1 MSQGLRVISL
11 VLPTYNPGV
20 KIDTT
25 WAAVLRFVR
34 SRTDPWEVLFVLD
47 GCTDGTAERLD
58 QLAEVDADPRVKVL
72 SYPDNRG
79 KGYAVRTGLLAA
91 TGRVR
96 AFTDVDLA
104 YDFDDI
110 VSVTG
115 RVAGGSPAAIARRNH
130 PDSMLLLPDRML
142 GYALRRKVQSMAF
155 STATR
160 MMLGLRHPDT
170 QAGLKAFTA
179 DVVERVVPQMTCDG
193 FGFDCELLLACK
205 RAGIPVAELPVTVR
219 FEEGSTTNSLTGVKM
234 LRELW
239 TIRRRWKKKMLPA
252 VKDAAPLAKAA

>member
-1 MSQGLRVISL
+1 VISL
-11 VLPTYNPGV
+11 VLPTYNPGA

-34 SRTDPWEVLFVLD
+34 SRTEPWEVLFVLD
-47 GCTDGTAERLD
+47 GCSDGTPERLD
-58 QLAEVDADPRVKVL
+58 KLAEADADPRVKVL
-72 SYPDNRG
+72 SYTANRG

-91 TGRVR
+91 IGRVR

-110 VSVTG
+110 LSVTA
-115 RVAGGSPAAIARRNH
+115 RVAAGTPAAIARRNH

-160 MMLGLRHPDT
+160 LVLGLRHPDT

-179 DVVERVVPQMTCDG
+179 DVVERVVPHMTCDG

-205 RAGIPVAELPVTVR
+205 RGGIPVTELPVTVR
-219 FEEGSTTNSLTGVKM
+219 FEEGSTTSTFTGFQM

-239 TIRRRWKKKMLPA
+239 TIRRRWKKKMLPSVA
-252 VKDAAPLAKAA
+252 EAEPLAKAA